1 MSNDTNSG
9 TLRENISSIILNEID
24 VDRKRFYDLTTA
36 AAEKTIMHNN
46 LFLEKNKRKQ
56 FEKKLEDIKEN
67 EDHSTKIKELNNKIS
82 ELTKQLTKRADE
94 IKGKEQQIS
103 DLEREAS
110 VLEQDTSDLKQKLNK
125 LENQKPD
132 TSLTQTMNL
141 PPTTTNVNQAN
152 IMMLSDNIRDLKSEV
167 MSMKT
172 ELQNEFKEKLKEL
185 QSQLTQVTTDM
196 KNTLTTYFA
205 TSSSNQGE
213 ITTLNIPISKM
224 QEQINKNTAV
234 MTQLQQNVTTELSHI
249 KEQINGIGVKNTELV
264 NLLTKYKEQDLQTI
278 NIKPDIVSNRDELQA
293 KIDAL
298 IDTLSKRGINNS
310 DIHKLIKSLGDERI
324 QVSAQITELQKVLE
338 NIMANV
344 ETQSPQSVP
353 PPIDPV
359 ILGFLD
365 SDINEGMREIN
376 NMINIKDSDQT
387 KIPPTYINDPE
398 LITNLKNFIKNEL
411 GNLKSKISNQDTL
424 ADKLISDQKIMDK
437 LLQDALKITLTNE
450 DFQRIVNVQKKEI
463 LEKIQ
468 ENNNKIG
475 NVEKKIEELKQK
487 QKTHDDDTTI
497 EQHKE
502 IMNNIINMLKDAINN
517 KEHYTAEEIKN
528 LVIDEFRT
536 NIQKIEQLING
547 LSEDD
552 NKQKNKLEIDLKIVT
567 ARLGE
572 IEKLN
577 PENETVI
584 KKLKKTKIELQ
595 EKLDILKEKL
605 TDSKNG
611 NLRLNIELNKCLN
624 ETEQLINDNDKLQKE
639 LRDCRDNKPAPKLE
653 QTNRVGK
660 NIEPKPDPAPKLEQ
674 TNKVGQE
681 NLEPISK
688 SKLEPKADSKPLV
701 GEVDLSTLLIEP
713 TTNDIGEWEKFK
725 LQLKEQLNHQSLTL
739 IELIRIINANL
750 YYLEEAEE
758 LSDISLHVSQDKE
771 RSKEK
776 QEENNRRKTERDNI
790 RSNQIKIFN
799 IQSDAKKEFAKR
811 MGNQIEYTGRNSS
824 YRKNKDLLNFKG
836 QGGGVNT
843 ELYNNNADIP
853 ENIINLYENEKNI
866 DIGRDLYENVVFTGG
881 AIYKLPIGYTK
892 QNQIINNLFKIIN
905 KSDKKIKIGGNR
917 PSIIEK
923 PLIGGTK
930 LENLKHDSFNIQN
943 KILQYKACL
952 DGLIKYYSKLNKNI
966 KEYDEYKTT
975 LLNKKK
981 YISQKELTIGE
992 VKNYLSV
999 MNSITGLWTSIDKWR
1014 DISHLKMSIV
1024 QKHIFNTIDEKMAGV
1039 YKDFLNSENENYE
1052 KEEEKIIIIRDALI
1066 TNTNKHD
1073 GKTYVEIIEQFRDT
1087 ENKDIVFEYTP
1098 IKTILNRNEFLTEEK
1113 AADNAKDKILE
1124 KFPHIDDEKRIDDI
1138 AKKLWSL
1145 YDIYYIMIQK
1155 WQNYAE
1161 LVTSNEDI
1169 SSTTSYKLVI
1179 PESSPPDRDLLKTH
1193 LIEFLLF
1200 RDILDEFQVL
1210 TRKPITL
1217 YARINDIG
1225 RRTLTPKQL
1234 KEKIKK
1240 QLEEKGTKENV
1251 AKQGFDTNREL
1262 CDLLDKK
1269 EIEKLK
1275 KKLSEFKEDEV
1286 DEEDLEFICSKLQ
1299 KQDYIQWYEK
1309 DPELTGEPGFLT
1321 IDTSKCDVYNSI
1333 DEQSEPRNKIDKLVQ
1348 KGTLKF
1354 KEVFWRPE
1362 FNDSKNISSYMLLDK
1377 LITRNIGTYLVTY
1390 GYSGVGKSFTLFGNN
1405 KKDNKREKHI
1415 PGLLQ
1420 ATVEN
1425 VDNFNSLSLRVYEL
1439 YGMGLGYSDCW
1450 RNYIDI
1456 DQSIYHY
1463 NIDKDFGS
1471 DLNKKSLKL
1480 RSDCEVIALK
1490 GEEIPEYIKKIHTYQ
1505 KDETKNVFRAPC
1517 LNGSKQFIYFK
1528 KFPTDKN
1535 DRRRILN
1542 NLTNFIDEITESRK
1556 NPTSKFPKRVNAT
1569 VNNQESSRSKL
1580 VYDFMFELN
1589 DKNTCPLVIDDTPG
1603 AENLIESYITKNI
1616 DINFYDKLQKGND
1629 NWKFNLDSDEI
1640 WQYSVL
1646 NATLVNPLF
1655 AGVVNS
1661 AGILTAFNRI
1671 ISGEKLNHNK
1681 KPYAIIN
1688 EHLLKEMKLKEIDFD
1703 AHKNRVKR
1711 MQNLFEMFYNEIK
1724 DKRVTVNGPTF
1735 KNYVHNNNGEIIFQ
1749 VIKTGNSYSK
1759 ICSNIHE
1766 QKLFT
1771 KFFESRNISISQ
1783 RGKLNNILNNEFQV
1797 KPQFKDSTPNLE
1809 SKTMHLAV
1817 WLILNLIK
1825 FCSKRTI
1832 SGKTQEEQPL
1842 ENNEM
1847 KYDML
1852 IELLAY
1858 SCDLTDIFTRK
1869 YQKFYTKRTPKEKWD
1884 LLLKENTQSR
1894 EFQEGL
1900 LAKIDGIWKD
1910 ELKIAFEKVWKNKLK
1925 DNNNFKK
1932 SKRGKLGNEYEK
1944 WKKFQWENIQNKI
1957 PTPEELRDDLF
1968 NEENNKPYPHY
1979 WIKQREDDFDYA
1991 LYIKPLIKEN
2001 KQNQWETFLI
2011 NYETNKEIYKKIYLT
2026 KDKNFNTELPFKARK
2041 FLTAFKNKLT
2051 MVIDNFAVLP
2061 FTSPIYRYYAKE
2073 DFKKYITLAMES
2085 WYIDQNISG
2094 ILKKCSEISG
2104 LNYETIIGD
2113 ITPWQYYN
2121 ENEGKIYKFAEKA
2134 KNEREVVNYDYTEAW
2149 DKDEALKQYGVI
2161 DEDELKEFDT
2171 QENNQVSLGSYLR
2184 DIEELINKLTDD
2196 QSLKI
2201 VDADLYSIYKQDN
2214 INTIK
2219 FIQKRYNMTKLFPIK
2234 KFPTPIKEG
2243 YFDINDYNKTVAKKY
2258 LEDFEI
2264 TNDKENQVKK
2274 WSKEKID
2281 TIIGVLMN
2289 PYINK
2294 PDDSE
2299 INIQDYKMFYVLS
2312 NNDTQLKCWD
2322 QLKTFNMFAKF
2333 ISKMPK

>member
-1 MSNDTNSG
+1 M
-9 TLRENISSIILNEID
+9 
-24 VDRKRFYDLTTA
+24 
-36 AAEKTIMHNN
+36 
-46 LFLEKNKRKQ
+46 
-56 FEKKLEDIKEN
+56 
-67 EDHSTKIKELNNKIS
+67 
-82 ELTKQLTKRADE
+82 
-94 IKGKEQQIS
+94 
-103 DLEREAS
+103 
-110 VLEQDTSDLKQKLNK
+110 
-125 LENQKPD
+125 
-132 TSLTQTMNL
+132 
-141 PPTTTNVNQAN
+141 
-152 IMMLSDNIRDLKSEV
+152 
-167 MSMKT
+167 
-172 ELQNEFKEKLKEL
+172 
-185 QSQLTQVTTDM
+185 
-196 KNTLTTYFA
+196 
-205 TSSSNQGE
+205 
-213 ITTLNIPISKM
+213 
-224 QEQINKNTAV
+224 
-234 MTQLQQNVTTELSHI
+234 
-249 KEQINGIGVKNTELV
+249 
-264 NLLTKYKEQDLQTI
+264 
-278 NIKPDIVSNRDELQA
+278 
-293 KIDAL
+293 
-298 IDTLSKRGINNS
+298 
-310 DIHKLIKSLGDERI
+310 
-324 QVSAQITELQKVLE
+324 
-338 NIMANV
+338 
-344 ETQSPQSVP
+344 
-353 PPIDPV
+353 
-359 ILGFLD
+359 
-365 SDINEGMREIN
+365 
-376 NMINIKDSDQT
+376 
-387 KIPPTYINDPE
+387 
-398 LITNLKNFIKNEL
+398 
-411 GNLKSKISNQDTL
+411 
-424 ADKLISDQKIMDK
+424 
-437 LLQDALKITLTNE
+437 
-450 DFQRIVNVQKKEI
+450 
-463 LEKIQ
+463 
-468 ENNNKIG
+468 
-475 NVEKKIEELKQK
+475 
-487 QKTHDDDTTI
+487 
-497 EQHKE
+497 
-502 IMNNIINMLKDAINN
+502 
-517 KEHYTAEEIKN
+517 
-528 LVIDEFRT
+528 
-536 NIQKIEQLING
+536 
-547 LSEDD
+547 
-552 NKQKNKLEIDLKIVT
+552 
-567 ARLGE
+567 
-572 IEKLN
+572 
-577 PENETVI
+577 
-584 KKLKKTKIELQ
+584 
-595 EKLDILKEKL
+595 
-605 TDSKNG
+605 
-611 NLRLNIELNKCLN
+611 
-624 ETEQLINDNDKLQKE
+624 
-639 LRDCRDNKPAPKLE
+639 
-653 QTNRVGK
+653 
-660 NIEPKPDPAPKLEQ
+660 
-674 TNKVGQE
+674 
-681 NLEPISK
+681 
-688 SKLEPKADSKPLV
+688 
-701 GEVDLSTLLIEP
+701 
-713 TTNDIGEWEKFK
+713 
-725 LQLKEQLNHQSLTL
+725 TL

-750 YYLEEAEE
+750 YYLEEAEQ

-790 RSNQIKIFN
+790 RYNQIKIFN

-824 YRKNKDLLNFKG
+824 YRKNEDLLNFKG

-930 LENLKHDSFNIQN
+930 LERLKHESFDIQN

-966 KEYDEYKTT
+966 KDYDEYKTT

-999 MNSITGLWTSIDKWR
+999 MNSITGLWTSIDKWH
-1014 DISHLKMSIV
+1014 DISHLKISIV

-1039 YKDFLNSENENYE
+1039 YKDFLNSENYE

-1066 TNTNKHD
+1066 TNKHD
-1073 GKTYVEIIEQFRDT
+1073 GKTYIEIIEQFRDT
-1087 ENKDIVFEYTP
+1087 KNKDVDFKYTP
-1098 IKTILNRNEFLTEEK
+1098 IKTILNRNKFLTEEK
-1113 AADNAKDKILE
+1113 AADNAKDIILE

-1179 PESSPPDRDLLKTH
+1179 PESSPPDRVLLKTH

-1251 AKQGFDTNREL
+1251 PKQGFDTNREL
-1262 CDLLDKK
+1262 CDLLDKN
-1269 EIEKLK
+1269 EIGKLR

-1286 DEEDLEFICSKLQ
+1286 DEEDLKFICSKLQ

-1333 DEQSEPRNKIDKLVQ
+1333 DEQSEPRNEIDKLVQ
-1348 KGTLKF
+1348 KETLKF

-1450 RNYIDI
+1450 RNYTDI

-1463 NIDKDFGS
+1463 NIDKNFGS

-1505 KDETKNVFRAPC
+1505 KDKTENVFRAPC
-1517 LNGSKQFIYFK
+1517 RNESKKQFTYFQQ
-1528 KFPTDKN
+1528 FPTNKN
-1535 DRRRILN
+1535 DRQRILN

-1556 NPTSKFPKRVNAT
+1556 NPTSKLPKRVNAT

-1671 ISGEKLNHNK
+1671 ISGEKLNRNR

-1688 EHLLKEMKLKEIDFD
+1688 EDLLGHREIDFD
-1703 AHKNRVKR
+1703 AHENRVKR
-1711 MQNLFEMFYNEIK
+1711 MKELFEEFYKKEIK
-1724 DKRVTVNGPTF
+1724 GNMVTSNKILEEYVNI
-1735 KNYVHNNNGEIIFQ
+1735 NDESGEIIFE
-1749 VIKTGNSYSK
+1749 VKKTGNSYSK

-1783 RGKLNNILNNEFQV
+1783 RGKLNKILNNKFQV
-1797 KPQFKDSTPNLE
+1797 KPLFKDSTPNIE

-1817 WLILNLIK
+1817 WLILKLIK

-1832 SGKTQEEQPL
+1832 SGGILK
-1842 ENNEM
+1842 NNEM

-1884 LLLKENTQSR
+1884 LLLKKDNQSR
-1894 EFQEGL
+1894 GFQKAL
-1900 LAKIDGIWKD
+1900 LAKIDVIWKD
-1910 ELKIAFEKVWKNKLK
+1910 ELEIAFEKVWKNRLK
-1925 DNNNFKK
+1925 DNNNFNK
-1932 SKRGKLGNEYEK
+1932 SKRNKKGNKYEK
-1944 WKKFQWENIQNKI
+1944 WKEFHWEKIQNKI

-1968 NEENNKPYPHY
+1968 NKDNKPSSYY
-1979 WIKQREDDFDYA
+1979 WIKEREDDFDYA
-1991 LYIKPLIKEN
+1991 LYIKPLIN
-2001 KQNQWETFLI
+2001 TQNQWENFLTK
-2011 NYETNKEIYKKIYLT
+2011 YKTNKEIYKKIYLT
-2026 KDKNFNTELPFKARK
+2026 EVEKLPFKARI
-2041 FLTAFKNKLT
+2041 FLTALKKKLT

-2061 FTSPIYRYYAKE
+2061 FTSTIYRYYAKE

-2121 ENEGKIYKFAEKA
+2121 ENQEEIYNKFAEKA
-2134 KNEREVVNYDYTEAW
+2134 NNEREVNYDYTKAW

-2161 DEDELKEFDT
+2161 DEDELEEFDT
-2171 QENNQVSLGSYLR
+2171 QEYNQVSLGSYLR

-2196 QSLKI
+2196 QI

-2243 YFDINDYNKTVAKKY
+2243 NFDINDYNKTVAKKY
-2258 LEDFEI
+2258 LKDFEI
-2264 TNDKENQVKK
+2264 TDDKENQVKK

-2299 INIQDYKMFYVLS
+2299 ITIQDYKMFYVLS